1 MRLKTKKYYV
11 ILRPKK
17 IREILFNNYIIQL
30 TYLLTV
36 MKHSYRIFAMA
47 AVVSAAVA
55 TASAQSPV
63 YITGNVP
70 GLTATWT
77 PEEATELTYADGVYT
92 YDMTG
97 AKQGQTFKL
106 STAKGD
112 WTTFNAS
119 AFGMADDNGKYTL
132 PLNSAVTWTAG
143 KCGNME
149 VPATGDFK
157 LVVNM
162 DAKTLELQGEGT
174 FTDIFDIYILGEATG
189 WTANDAYKFNF
200 VEKNA
205 TGENVYELTLPEGLL
220 GQFKVATS
228 DWSAVNYGVY
238 DGKSIEVGQTTELRY
253 NANNITS
260 TITES
265 VKLTF
270 YHNLDSNQSSWLK
283 VDRSSGIEEID
294 AAEDSAPVYY
304 NLQGVRVDR
313 LAHGVYIKVAGDK
326 VSKVLVK

>member
-1 MRLKTKKYYV
+1 MKY
-11 ILRPKK
+11 
-17 IREILFNNYIIQL
+17 
-30 TYLLTV
+30 
-36 MKHSYRIFAMA
+36 SYRIFAMA

-55 TASAQSPV
+55 TASAQDPV

-70 GLTATWT
+70 GLTATWN
-77 PEEATELTYADGVYT
+77 PEEPSTLTYADGVYT

-119 AFGMADDNGKYTL
+119 AFGMADDNTKYTL
-132 PLNSAVTWTAG
+132 PLNNAVTWTAG

-162 DAKTLELQGEGT
+162 EAKTLELQGEGT
-174 FTDIFDIYILGEATG
+174 YTDVFDIYVLGEATG
-189 WTANDAYKFNF
+189 WAAKDAYKFNF

-205 TGENVYELTLPEGLL
+205 SGENIYELTLPEGLL
-220 GQFKVATS
+220 GDFKIATS

-238 DGKSIEVGQTTELRY
+238 DKSIEVGQTTELRY
-253 NANNITS
+253 NANNIS
-260 TITES
+260 SAITES
-265 VKLTF
+265 IKLTF

-283 VDRSSGIEEID
+283 VDRYSGIGDIETE
-294 AAEDSAPVYY
+294 AAVTPVYY

-313 LAHGVYIKVAGDK
+313 PAHGVYIKVAGDK
-326 VSKVLVK
+326 VSKVCVK

>member
-1 MRLKTKKYYV
+1 
-11 ILRPKK
+11 
-17 IREILFNNYIIQL
+17 
-30 TYLLTV
+30 
-36 MKHSYRIFAMA
+36 MKHSYRILAMA

-55 TASAQSPV
+55 TASAQDPV

-70 GLTATWT
+70 GLTATWA
-77 PEEATELTYADGVYT
+77 PEEASTLTYADGVYT

-97 AKQGQTFKL
+97 AKQGQAFKL

-112 WTTFNAS
+112 WTVFNAA
-119 AFGMADDNGKYTL
+119 AFGMADDNTKYTL

-162 DAKTLELQGEGT
+162 EAKTLELQGEGT
-174 FTDIFDIYILGEATG
+174 YTDIFEIYVLGEATG
-189 WTANDAYKFNF
+189 WAAKDAYKFNF

-205 TGENVYELTLPEGLL
+205 SGENVYELTLPEGLL
-220 GQFKVATS
+220 GEFKIATA

-238 DGKSIEVGQTTELRY
+238 DKSIEVGQTTELKY
-253 NANNITS
+253 NANNISS

-265 VKLTF
+265 IKLTF
-270 YHNLDSNQSSWLK
+270 YHNTDTDQSSWLK
-283 VDRSSGIEEID
+283 VDRYSGIEAID
-294 AAEDSAPVYY
+294 ADAAAAPVFY

-313 LAHGVYIKVAGDK
+313 PAHGMYIKVAGDK
-326 VSKVLVK
+326 VYKVLVK

>member
-1 MRLKTKKYYV
+1 MKY
-11 ILRPKK
+11 
-17 IREILFNNYIIQL
+17 
-30 TYLLTV
+30 
-36 MKHSYRIFAMA
+36 SYRIFAMA

-55 TASAQSPV
+55 TASAQDPV

-70 GLTATWT
+70 GLTATWS
-77 PEEATELTYADGVYT
+77 PEEPSTLTYADGVYT

-119 AFGMADDNGKYTL
+119 AFGMADDNTKYTL
-132 PLNSAVTWTAG
+132 PLNNAVTWTAG

-162 DAKTLELQGEGT
+162 EAKTLELHGEGT
-174 FTDIFDIYILGEATG
+174 YTDVFDVYVLGEATG
-189 WTANDAYKFNF
+189 WAAKDAYKFNF

-205 TGENVYELTLPEGLL
+205 SGENVYELTLPEGLL
-220 GQFKVATS
+220 GDFKIATS

-238 DGKSIEVGQTTELRY
+238 GKSIEVGQTTELRY
-253 NANNITS
+253 NANNIS
-260 TITES
+260 SAITES
-265 VKLTF
+265 IKLTF

-283 VDRSSGIEEID
+283 VDRYSGIGDIETET
-294 AAEDSAPVYY
+294 AVMPVYY

-313 LAHGVYIKVAGDK
+313 PAHGVYIKVAGDK
-326 VSKVLVK
+326 VSKVCVK

>member
-1 MRLKTKKYYV
+1 
-11 ILRPKK
+11 
-17 IREILFNNYIIQL
+17 
-30 TYLLTV
+30 

-55 TASAQSPV
+55 TASAQDPV

-70 GLTATWT
+70 GLTATWN
-77 PEEATELTYADGVYT
+77 PEEPSTLTYADGVYT

-119 AFGMADDNGKYTL
+119 AFGMADDNTKYTL
-132 PLNSAVTWTAG
+132 PLNNAVTWTAG

-162 DAKTLELQGEGT
+162 EAKTLELQGEGT
-174 FTDIFDIYILGEATG
+174 YTDVFDIYVLGEATG
-189 WTANDAYKFNF
+189 WAAKDAYKFNF

-205 TGENVYELTLPEGLL
+205 SGENIYELTLPEGLL
-220 GQFKVATS
+220 GEFKIATA

-238 DGKSIEVGQTTELRY
+238 DKSVEVGQTTELRY
-253 NANNITS
+253 NANNIS
-260 TITES
+260 SAITES
-265 VKLTF
+265 IKLTF

-283 VDRSSGIEEID
+283 VDRYSGINDIDTD
-294 AAEDSAPVYY
+294 AAVAPVFY
-304 NLQGVRVDR
+304 NLQGVRVDSP
-313 LAHGVYIKVAGDK
+313 AHGVYIKVAGDK
-326 VSKVLVK
+326 VSKVCVK

>member
-1 MRLKTKKYYV
+1 MTNFISYYLL
-11 ILRPKK
+11 I
-17 IREILFNNYIIQL
+17 
-30 TYLLTV
+30 LLTV
-36 MKHSYRIFAMA
+36 FMKHSYRIFAMA

-55 TASAQSPV
+55 TASAQNPV

-77 PEEATELTYADGVYT
+77 PEEPATLTYADGVYT

-119 AFGMADDNGKYTL
+119 AFGMADDNSNYTL
-132 PLNSAVTWTAG
+132 PLNTAVTWKES
-143 KCGNME
+143 KCGNMV

-174 FTDIFDIYILGEATG
+174 YTDVFEIYILGEATG
-189 WTANDAYKFNF
+189 WLAKDAYKFNF

-205 TGENVYELTLPEGLL
+205 SGENVYELTLPEGLL
-220 GQFKVATS
+220 GEFKIATA

-238 DGKSIEVGQTTELRY
+238 DGKSIEAGQTLELRY
-253 NANNITS
+253 NANNIS
-260 TITES
+260 SAITES
-265 VKLTF
+265 IKLTF

-283 VDRSSGIEEID
+283 VDRYSGIGDID
-294 AAEDSAPVYY
+294 AEAAATPVFY

-313 LAHGVYIKVAGDK
+313 PANGVYIKVAGDK
-326 VSKVLVK
+326 VSKVFVK

>member
-1 MRLKTKKYYV
+1 
-11 ILRPKK
+11 
-17 IREILFNNYIIQL
+17 
-30 TYLLTV
+30 

-77 PEEATELTYADGVYT
+77 PEEPATLTYADGVYT

-97 AKQGQTFKL
+97 AKQGQMFKL

-112 WTTFNAS
+112 WSTFNAA
-119 AFGMADDNGKYTL
+119 AFGMADDNGNYTL
-132 PLNSAVTWTAG
+132 PLNTAVTWTEG
-143 KCGNME
+143 KCGNMV

-174 FTDIFDIYILGEATG
+174 YTDVFEIYVLGDATG
-189 WTANDAYKFNF
+189 WAAKDAYKFNF

-205 TGENVYELTLPEGLL
+205 SGENVYELTLPEGLV
-220 GQFKVATS
+220 GEFKVATA
-228 DWSAVNYGVY
+228 DWNAVNYGVY
-238 DGKSIEVGQTTELRY
+238 DKSIEAGQTTELKY
-253 NANNITS
+253 NANNISS

-265 VKLTF
+265 IKLTF
-270 YHNLDSNQSSWLK
+270 YHNLDTNQSSWLK
-283 VDRSSGIEEID
+283 VDRYSGIGDID
-294 AAEDSAPVYY
+294 AEAAATPVFY

-313 LAHGVYIKVAGDK
+313 PANGVYIKVAGDK
-326 VSKVLVK
+326 VSKVFVK

>member
-1 MRLKTKKYYV
+1 MCNFTLGKSV
-11 ILRPKK
+11 MGSSGILYHT
-17 IREILFNNYIIQL
+17 IYLF
-30 TYLLTV
+30 TYCF

-55 TASAQSPV
+55 TASAQDPV

-70 GLTATWT
+70 GLTATWN
-77 PEEATELTYADGVYT
+77 PEEPSTLTYADGVYT

-97 AKQGQTFKL
+97 AKQGQAFKL

-112 WTTFNAS
+112 WTVFNAA
-119 AFGMADDNGKYTL
+119 AFGMADDNSNYTL
-132 PLNSAVTWTAG
+132 PLNTAVTWKED
-143 KCGNME
+143 KCGNMV

-174 FTDIFDIYILGEATG
+174 YTDVFEIYVLGDASE
-189 WTANDAYKFNF
+189 WKANDAYKFNF

-205 TGENVYELTLPEGLL
+205 SGENVYELTLPNGLL
-220 GQFKVATS
+220 GEFKVATA
-228 DWSAVNYGVY
+228 DWNAVNYGVY
-238 DGKSIEVGQTTELRY
+238 DKSMEVGQTTELRY
-253 NANNITS
+253 NANNIS
-260 TITES
+260 SAITES
-265 VKLTF
+265 IKLTF

-283 VDRSSGIEEID
+283 VDRYSGIGDID
-294 AAEDSAPVYY
+294 AEAAATPVFY

-313 LAHGVYIKVAGDK
+313 PANGVYIKVAGDK
-326 VSKVLVK
+326 VSKVFVK

>member
-1 MRLKTKKYYV
+1 
-11 ILRPKK
+11 
-17 IREILFNNYIIQL
+17 
-30 TYLLTV
+30 

-55 TASAQSPV
+55 TASAQNPV

-77 PEEATELTYADGVYT
+77 PEEPATLTYADGVYT

-97 AKQGQTFKL
+97 AKQGQMFKL

-119 AFGMADDNGKYTL
+119 AFGMADDNTKYTL
-132 PLNSAVTWTAG
+132 PLNNAVTWTAG

-149 VPATGDFK
+149 IPATGDFK

-162 DAKTLELQGEGT
+162 EAKTLELQGEGT
-174 FTDIFDIYILGEATG
+174 YTDIFDIYVLGEATG
-189 WTANDAYKFNF
+189 WLANDAYKFNF

-205 TGENVYELTLPEGLL
+205 SGENVYELTLPEGLL
-220 GQFKVATS
+220 GEFKIATA

-238 DGKSIEVGQTTELRY
+238 DGKSIEAGQTLELRY
-253 NANNITS
+253 NANNIS
-260 TITES
+260 SAITES
-265 VKLTF
+265 IKLTF

-283 VDRSSGIEEID
+283 VDRYSGIGDID
-294 AAEDSAPVYY
+294 AEAAATPVFY

-313 LAHGVYIKVAGDK
+313 PANGVYIKVAGDK
-326 VSKVLVK
+326 VSKVFVK

>member
-1 MRLKTKKYYV
+1 
-11 ILRPKK
+11 
-17 IREILFNNYIIQL
+17 
-30 TYLLTV
+30 
-36 MKHSYRIFAMA
+36 MKHSYRILAMA
-47 AVVSAAVA
+47 AFVSAAVA
-55 TASAQSPV
+55 TASAQDPV

-119 AFGMADDNGKYTL
+119 AFGMADDNTKYTL
-132 PLNSAVTWTAG
+132 PLNTAVTWTAG

-162 DAKTLELQGEGT
+162 EAKTLELQGEGT
-174 FTDIFDIYILGEATG
+174 YTDIFDIYVLGEATG
-189 WTANDAYKFNF
+189 WTAKDAYKFNF
-200 VEKNA
+200 VEKNPS
-205 TGENVYELTLPEGLL
+205 GENVYELTLPEGLV
-220 GQFKVATS
+220 GAFKIATA

-238 DGKSIEVGQTTELRY
+238 DNKSIEAGQTLELKY
-253 NANNITS
+253 NANNISS

-265 VKLTF
+265 IKLTF

-283 VDRSSGIEEID
+283 VDRSSGIGDIEAD
-294 AAEDSAPVYY
+294 AAVTTVYY
-304 NLQGVRVDR
+304 NLQGVRVSR
-313 LAHGVYIKVAGDK
+313 PAHGVYIKVAGDK
-326 VSKVLVK
+326 ASKVFVK

>member
-1 MRLKTKKYYV
+1 
-11 ILRPKK
+11 
-17 IREILFNNYIIQL
+17 
-30 TYLLTV
+30 

-55 TASAQSPV
+55 TASAQNPV

-77 PEEATELTYADGVYT
+77 PEEPATLTYADGVYT

-97 AKQGQTFKL
+97 AKQGQMFKL

-119 AFGMADDNGKYTL
+119 AFGMADDNSNYTL
-132 PLNSAVTWTAG
+132 PLNTAVTWKES

-149 VPATGDFK
+149 IPATGDFK

-162 DAKTLELQGEGT
+162 EAKTLELQGEGT
-174 FTDIFDIYILGEATG
+174 YTDIFDIYVLGEATG
-189 WTANDAYKFNF
+189 WLANDAYKFNF

-205 TGENVYELTLPEGLL
+205 SGENVYELTLPEGLL
-220 GQFKVATS
+220 GEFKIATA

-238 DGKSIEVGQTTELRY
+238 DGKSIEAGQTLELRY
-253 NANNITS
+253 NANNIS
-260 TITES
+260 SAITES
-265 VKLTF
+265 IKLTF

-283 VDRSSGIEEID
+283 VDRYSGIGDID
-294 AAEDSAPVYY
+294 AEAAATPVFY

-313 LAHGVYIKVAGDK
+313 PANGVYIKVAGDK
-326 VSKVLVK
+326 VSKVFVK

>member
-1 MRLKTKKYYV
+1 
-11 ILRPKK
+11 
-17 IREILFNNYIIQL
+17 
-30 TYLLTV
+30 
-36 MKHSYRIFAMA
+36 MKHSYRILAMA

-55 TASAQSPV
+55 TASAQDPV
-63 YITGNVP
+63 YITGTVP
-70 GLTATWT
+70 GLTATWA
-77 PEEATELTYADGVYT
+77 PEEASTLTYADGVYT

-97 AKQGQTFKL
+97 AKQGQAFKL

-112 WTTFNAS
+112 WTVFNAA
-119 AFGMADDNGKYTL
+119 AFGMADDNTKYTL

-162 DAKTLELQGEGT
+162 EAKTLELQGEGT
-174 FTDIFDIYILGEATG
+174 YTDIFEIYVLGEATG
-189 WTANDAYKFNF
+189 WAAKDAYKFNF

-205 TGENVYELTLPEGLL
+205 SGENVYELTLPEGLL
-220 GQFKVATS
+220 GEFKIATA

-238 DGKSIEVGQTTELRY
+238 DKSIEVGQTTELKY
-253 NANNITS
+253 NANNISS

-265 VKLTF
+265 IKLTF
-270 YHNLDSNQSSWLK
+270 YHNTDTDQSSWLK
-283 VDRSSGIEEID
+283 VDRYSGIEAID
-294 AAEDSAPVYY
+294 ADAAAAPVFY
-304 NLQGVRVDR
+304 NLQGVRVAR
-313 LAHGVYIKVAGDK
+313 PAHGMYIKVAGDK

>member
-1 MRLKTKKYYV
+1 
-11 ILRPKK
+11 
-17 IREILFNNYIIQL
+17 
-30 TYLLTV
+30 

-55 TASAQSPV
+55 TASAQDPV

-77 PEEATELTYADGVYT
+77 PEEASTLTYADGVYT
-92 YDMTG
+92 YDMTD
-97 AKQGQTFKL
+97 AKQGQSFKL

-119 AFGMADDNGKYTL
+119 AFGMADDNAKYTL

-149 VPATGDFK
+149 LPASGDFK

-174 FTDIFDIYILGEATG
+174 YTDIFDIYVLGEATG
-189 WTANDAYKFNF
+189 WTAKDAYKFNF

-205 TGENVYELTLPEGLL
+205 SGENVYELTLSEGLL
-220 GQFKVATS
+220 GEFKVATA

-238 DGKSIEVGQTTELRY
+238 DNKSIEVGQTTELKY

-260 TITES
+260 TITEGI
-265 VKLTF
+265 KLTF
-270 YHNLDSNQSSWLK
+270 YHNLNSDQSSWLK
-283 VDRSSGIEEID
+283 VDRYSGIDAID
-294 AAEDSAPVYY
+294 ADAAVAPVYY

-313 LAHGVYIKVAGDK
+313 PVHGMYIKVVGDK
-326 VSKVLVK
+326 ASKVLVK